1 MTHGL
6 KGALLAC
13 LLLLVWILPSR
24 GQEGDLLLRV
34 LLKEVPEGQEV
45 SLLLPEGQGTVRAR
59 GEAQGV
65 WVEGKVQPFW
75 EFPGPYFRLDG
86 RTYRGGVR
94 LLSQGGKLLLVNL
107 VLLEDYLLGVLP
119 AEMPEGFPQEAL
131 KAQAVVARTFA
142 VNRLNPRAPYD
153 LCASEVCQV
162 YLGFDVETARHTE
175 AVRGT
180 RGKVLSYQGRA
191 ISALYHADSGGMTA
205 GSEEV
210 FQKALPYL
218 RPRPDPYARGPKSQ
232 WQVSVSPERAAAALR
247 AMGHTPQGSDSPVVL
262 ERSASGR
269 VWRLRLLGV
278 EIQGPEAQRLVR
290 NLGLPS
296 ALVEF
301 KGWRAEGRGAGHGV
315 GLSQWGAKGM
325 AEAGYG
331 YREVLGHYF
340 PGTFLSDLLLGRISG
355 VETAWIPSRWGLG
368 F

>member
-1 MTHGL
+1 MTQGL
-6 KGALLAC
+6 KVILLAC
-13 LLLLVWILPSR
+13 LLFPVGILPSR
-24 GQEGDLLLRV
+24 GQGGDLLLRV
-34 LLKEVPEGQEV
+34 LLKEVPGGQEV
-45 SLLLPEGQGTVRAR
+45 SLLLPEALGPVRAR

-65 WVEGKVQPFW
+65 WVEGRVQPFW

-94 LLSQGGKLLLVNL
+94 LLVQGGRLLVVNQ

-142 VNRLNPRAPYD
+142 VNRSNPRAPYD
-153 LCASEVCQV
+153 LCASEICQV
-162 YLGFDVETARHTE
+162 YLGLAVETPRHSE
-175 AVRGT
+175 AVRAT
-180 RGKVLSYQGRA
+180 RGKVLSHGGKA

-210 FQKALPYL
+210 FGKALPYL

-232 WQVSVSPERAAAALR
+232 WQLAVSPKGAVAALK
-247 AMGHTPQGSDSPVVL
+247 AMGLAPQAGSPGDPPVVL
-262 ERSASGR
+262 ERSPSGR

-278 EIQGPEAQRLVR
+278 EVEGPEAQRLVR

-301 KGWRAEGRGAGHGV
+301 RGWQAEGRGAGHGV

-331 YREVLGHYF
+331 YREILGHYF
-340 PGTFLSDLLLGRISG
+340 PGTFLSDLLLGGVSG
-355 VETAWIPSRWGLG
+355 LEGAWAAR
-368 F
+368 

>member
-13 LLLLVWILPSR
+13 LLSLVWLLPSR
-24 GQEGDLLLRV
+24 GQKEDLLLRV

-45 SLLLPEGQGTVRAR
+45 SLFLPEGQGTVRAR

-65 WVEGKVQPFW
+65 WVEGRLQPFW
-75 EFPGPYFRLDG
+75 EFPEPYFRLDG

-94 LLSQGGKLLLVNL
+94 LLAQGGRLWVVNQ

-153 LCASEVCQV
+153 LCASEICQV
-162 YLGFDVETARHTE
+162 YLGLAVETPRHTE

-232 WQVSVSPERAAAALR
+232 WQLSVSPERAAAALR
-247 AMGHTPQGSDSPVVL
+247 AMGRTPQAGSLGDSPVVL

-278 EIQGPEAQRLVR
+278 EVQGPEAQRLVR

-301 KGWRAEGRGAGHGV
+301 RGWQAEGRGAGHGV

-331 YREVLGHYF
+331 YREILGHYF
-340 PGTFLSDLLLGRISG
+340 PGTFLSDLLLGGIPG
-355 VETAWIPSRWGLG
+355 PEEAWATR
-368 F
+368 

>member
-1 MTHGL
+1 MTQGL

-13 LLLLVWILPSR
+13 LLLLVWLLPSR

-45 SLLLPEGQGTVRAR
+45 SLLLPGGQGTLRAR

-65 WVEGKVQPFW
+65 WVEGKVQPLW
-75 EFPGPYFRLDG
+75 ESPGPYFRLDG
-86 RTYRGGVR
+86 RAYRGGVR
-94 LLSQGGKLLLVNL
+94 LLAQGGRLLVVNL

-142 VNRLNPRAPYD
+142 VNRLNPRAAYD
-153 LCASEVCQV
+153 LCASEICQV
-162 YLGFDVETARHTE
+162 YLGLGVETPKHTE
-175 AVRGT
+175 AVRAT

-218 RPRPDPYARGPKSQ
+218 RPRPDPYARGPKGQ
-232 WQVSVSPERAAAALR
+232 WRLSVSPERAAAALR
-247 AMGHTPQGSDSPVVL
+247 AMGRTPQAGSLGDSPVVL

-278 EIQGPEAQRLVR
+278 EVQGPEAQRLVR

-301 KGWRAEGRGAGHGV
+301 RGWQAEGRGAGHGV

-331 YREVLGHYF
+331 YREILGHYF
-340 PGTFLSDLLLGRISG
+340 PGTFLSDLLLGGIPG
-355 VETAWIPSRWGLG
+355 PEEAWATR
-368 F
+368 